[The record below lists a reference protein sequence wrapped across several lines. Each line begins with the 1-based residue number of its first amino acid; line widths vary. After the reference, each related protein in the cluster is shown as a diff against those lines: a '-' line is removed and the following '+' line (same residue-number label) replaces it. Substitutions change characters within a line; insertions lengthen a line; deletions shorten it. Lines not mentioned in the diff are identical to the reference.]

1 MQQTLDAC
9 TAETVTQMEEA
20 LDEIY
25 RPHGA
30 GYRHDYAPQLDADS
44 SGAPCGPKAACATKG
59 YFATQRNRR
68 GRQSGRVL
76 ASHDGE
82 VVVERL
88 YPGTTQLA
96 AALPGLIAAAART
109 LDGDGDPAKRART
122 IGRIDGGGGSVEDI
136 NGLRERGYAVH
147 AKDYSPARA
156 HTLAR
161 GVTDWVDDPHVPGR
175 QGGWVTQ
182 ETTAYVRPVRR
193 IAVRVRQATG
203 QWGVG
208 ALISTLSPAD
218 VITLTRQ
225 PIDRVDDPTAVL
237 LAYVSFYDQRGGGVE
252 TSFKDDKQGLGLTK
266 RTKKRVA
273 AQQMALAL
281 GTRAH
286 NVLVWARA

>member
-1 MQQTLDAC
+1 
-9 TAETVTQMEEA
+9 
-20 LDEIY
+20 
-25 RPHGA
+25 
-30 GYRHDYAPQLDADS
+30 
-44 SGAPCGPKAACATKG
+44 
-59 YFATQRNRR
+59 
-68 GRQSGRVL
+68 VL

-286 NVLVWARA
+286 NVLVWARAWLAPPVPALAP